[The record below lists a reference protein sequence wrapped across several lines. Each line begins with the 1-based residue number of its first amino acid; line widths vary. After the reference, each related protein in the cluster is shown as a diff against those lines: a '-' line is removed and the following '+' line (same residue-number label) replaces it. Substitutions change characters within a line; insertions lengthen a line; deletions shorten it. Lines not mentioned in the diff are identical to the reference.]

1 MAISY
6 KFRFVQNFNRK
17 SGHLQYKRLY
27 TFKSEKSN
35 LYYWV
40 WVECYD
46 YDIYAIKF
54 HLKAHR
60 LSKNKYKLMTH
71 TFEPR
76 VIVQTCMN
84 IMLSIYQENDHASFG
99 FIGSNSEGEN
109 TSMTRRFRFYR
120 AIMATS
126 FSDKYFEHIEL
137 PEKSTYLMVN
147 KVELA
152 NDPDLITKIE
162 DAFKDEYEYFE

>member
-1 MAISY
+1 
-6 KFRFVQNFNRK
+6 
-17 SGHLQYKRLY
+17 
-27 TFKSEKSN
+27 
-35 LYYWV
+35 
-40 WVECYD
+40 
-46 YDIYAIKF
+46 
-54 HLKAHR
+54 
-60 LSKNKYKLMTH
+60 MTH